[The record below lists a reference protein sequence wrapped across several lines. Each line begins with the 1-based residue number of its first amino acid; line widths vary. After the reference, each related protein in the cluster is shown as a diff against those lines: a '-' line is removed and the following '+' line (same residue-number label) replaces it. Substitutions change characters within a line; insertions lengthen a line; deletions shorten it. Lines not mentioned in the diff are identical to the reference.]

1 MKGFCSA
8 DLDIGVPLPLPHK
21 QLTRL
26 RLQIG
31 EHDVRN
37 FLVMISELARLE
49 VLEVLGVTRRAFELL
64 AFDATAL
71 ARLPKLRLVDLSGSL
86 LWDDALVDRPV
97 RGSDMKE
104 YLALRVVN
112 RLMSLQ
118 RANANV
124 EWVLGNDMSNY
135 P

>member
-1 MKGFCSA
+1 MKISCTA
-8 DLDIGVPLPLPHK
+8 ELEIAIPLPLPHK

-31 EHDVRN
+31 EHDIRN
-37 FLVMISELARLE
+37 ILVMISELARLE

-86 LWDDALVDRPV
+86 LWDDASVDKPV

-104 YLALRVVN
+104 YLHPCG
-112 RLMSLQ
+112 
-118 RANANV
+118 
-124 EWVLGNDMSNY
+124 W
-135 P
+135 